1 MRSILLV
8 DDDEDILFFF
18 RAMLE
23 DEGYR
28 VETCTTGHEALEKAG
43 ADSYDVMFVDYMLT
57 DIKGDVLADELRRL
71 NGSAVIF
78 YLTGLRLS
86 KEELIKTDAVS
97 GVLVKPVTN
106 DSLLA
111 MVRRALDAPTTDN
124 EPLKVEKS

>member
-28 VETCTTGHEALEKAG
+28 VETCVTGREALEKAG

-57 DIKGDVLADELRRL
+57 DIKGDVLADELKRL
-71 NGSAVIF
+71 NSSAVII
-78 YLTGLRLS
+78 YLTGCRLS
-86 KEELIKTDAVS
+86 KEEMMRTDAVLD
-97 GVLVKPVTN
+97 VLVKPVTS
-106 DSLLA
+106 DSMLA
-111 MVRRALDAPTTDN
+111 MIRRALDAPVTDN
-124 EPLKVEKS
+124 EPITVEKS

>member
-1 MRSILLV
+1 MHSILLV

-28 VETCTTGHEALEKAG
+28 VETSVTGHEALEKAR
-43 ADSYDVMFVDYMLT
+43 ANNYDVMFVDYMLS

-71 NGSAVIF
+71 NSSAVIF
-78 YLTGLRLS
+78 YLTGCRLS
-86 KEELIKTDAVS
+86 KEEMMKTDAVRD
-97 GVLVKPVTN
+97 VLVKPVTC

-111 MVRRALDAPTTDN
+111 MVRGVLDAPVTGN
-124 EPLKVEKS
+124 EPLTVEKS

>member
-1 MRSILLV
+1 MHSILLI

-28 VETCTTGHEALEKAG
+28 VEASVTGREALEKAR
-43 ADSYDVMFVDYMLT
+43 ANSYDVMFVDYMLS

-71 NGSAVIF
+71 NSSAVIF
-78 YLTGLRLS
+78 YLTGCRLS
-86 KEELIKTDAVS
+86 KEEMMKTDAVRD
-97 GVLVKPVTN
+97 VLVKPVTC

-111 MVRRALDAPTTDN
+111 MVRGALDAPVTSN
-124 EPLKVEKS
+124 EPLTVEKS

>member
-1 MRSILLV
+1 MHSILLV

-28 VETCTTGHEALEKAG
+28 VETCATGCEALEKAR
-43 ADSYDVMFVDYMLT
+43 ASSYDVMFVDYMLA
-57 DIKGDVLADELRRL
+57 DFQGDVLADELRRL

-86 KEELIKTDAVS
+86 KEELTKTDAVRD
-97 GVLVKPVTN
+97 VLVKPVTN

-111 MVRRALDAPTTDN
+111 MVRRALDAPATGN
-124 EPLKVEKS
+124 EPLTVEKS

>member
-1 MRSILLV
+1 MHSILLI

-28 VETCTTGHEALEKAG
+28 VEASITGREALEKAR
-43 ADSYDVMFVDYMLT
+43 ANSYDVMFVDYMLS

-71 NGSAVIF
+71 NSSAVIF
-78 YLTGLRLS
+78 YLTGCRLS
-86 KEELIKTDAVS
+86 KEEMMKTDAVRD
-97 GVLVKPVTN
+97 VLVKPVTC

-111 MVRRALDAPTTDN
+111 MVRGVLDAPVTGN
-124 EPLKVEKS
+124 EPLTVEKS

>member
-18 RAMLE
+18 KAMLE

-28 VETCTTGHEALEKAG
+28 VETCATGREALQKAR
-43 ADSYDVMFVDYMLT
+43 ASSYDVMFVDYMLT
-57 DIKGDVLADELRRL
+57 DFKGDVLADELKRL

-86 KEELIKTDAVS
+86 KEELMKTAAVS
-97 GVLVKPVTN
+97 GVLVKPVTS
-106 DSLLA
+106 DSMLA
-111 MVRRALDAPTTDN
+111 MVRRARDAPATDN
-124 EPLKVEKS
+124 EPLTVDKS